1 MSELNL
7 EVWKPD
13 PAIPTPGDYVSRFN
27 RYYLCINPNVA
38 QGPPTWR
45 ASDPDEFPCGD
56 GIIIP
61 PPPDTAEFLLISAIP
76 LVVDGTPSAVEIS
89 LDISLAPEIDAPSE
103 RILASVEG
111 FDIPPLLTSVS
122 GNPVTVLYDVNDH
135 ASVLTFAF
143 GGLEDVPESIR
154 QNLNVTL
161 QDYNSRGTTQSFTS
175 IDPIELTDRDG
186 LTEVTLDINSL
197 PPAP

>member
-1 MSELNL
+1 
-7 EVWKPD
+7 
-13 PAIPTPGDYVSRFN
+13 
-27 RYYLCINPNVA
+27 
-38 QGPPTWR
+38 
-45 ASDPDEFPCGD
+45 
-56 GIIIP
+56 
-61 PPPDTAEFLLISAIP
+61 
-76 LVVDGTPSAVEIS
+76 
-89 LDISLAPEIDAPSE
+89 
-103 RILASVEG
+103 
-111 FDIPPLLTSVS
+111 
-122 GNPVTVLYDVNDH
+122 LYDVNDH

>member
-1 MSELNL
+1 MSDFQL
-7 EVWKPD
+7 EVWEPN
-13 PAIPTPGDYVSRFN
+13 PIIPVPGTYVERFN
-27 RYYLCINPNVA
+27 RYYLSINPNVA
-38 QGPPTWR
+38 EGPPTWR
-45 ASDPDEFPCGD
+45 ISEPDEYPCGD
-56 GIIIP
+56 GIIIQ

-76 LVVDGTPSAVEIS
+76 LVVDGTPSAVEIT

-122 GNPVTVLYDVNDH
+122 GNPITVLYDVNDH

-143 GGLEDVPESIR
+143 GGLEDVPKNIR
-154 QNLNVTL
+154 QNLNVKL
-161 QDYNSRGTTQSFTS
+161 QDYNSRGTTQSYTS
-175 IDPIELTDRDG
+175 IDPIQLTDRDG
-186 LTEVTLDINSL
+186 LNEVTLDINSL

>member
-1 MSELNL
+1 MSDLQL
-7 EVWKPD
+7 EVWD
-13 PAIPTPGDYVSRFN
+13 PNPIIPVPGTYVTRFN
-27 RYYLCINPNVA
+27 RYYLSINPNVA
-38 QGPPTWR
+38 EGPATWR
-45 ASDPDEFPCGD
+45 ISDPDEFPCGE
-56 GIIIP
+56 GIII

-103 RILASVEG
+103 RILTTVEG

-122 GNPVTVLYDVNDH
+122 GNPITVLYDVNDH

-143 GGLEDVPESIR
+143 GGLEDVPDGIR
-154 QNLNVTL
+154 QNLNVIL
-161 QDYNSRGTTQSFTS
+161 QDYNSRGTTQSFSST
-175 IDPIELTDRDG
+175 DPIELTDRDG

>member
-1 MSELNL
+1 
-7 EVWKPD
+7 
-13 PAIPTPGDYVSRFN
+13 
-27 RYYLCINPNVA
+27 
-38 QGPPTWR
+38 
-45 ASDPDEFPCGD
+45 
-56 GIIIP
+56 
-61 PPPDTAEFLLISAIP
+61 
-76 LVVDGTPSAVEIS
+76 VVDGTPTAVEIS

-143 GGLEDVPESIR
+143 GGLEDVPENIR